1 MSTIQLYGKLA
12 SKFFSCVFHTVVGLG
27 LDWKLTV
34 YFQELFFFSKAMAL
48 FVLVHNPAVLGE
60 LYTPLCPV

>member
-12 SKFFSCVFHTVVGLG
+12 SKFFSCVFRAVVGSG

-34 YFQELFFFSKAMAL
+34 YFQELFFFFFFSKSMAL
-48 FVLVHNPAVLGE
+48 FVLVRIQAVLGE
-60 LYTPLCPV
+60 LL

>member
-12 SKFFSCVFHTVVGLG
+12 SKFFSCVFHTVVGSG

-34 YFQELFFFSKAMAL
+34 YFQELFFFFFSKSMAL
-48 FVLVHNPAVLGE
+48 FVLVHIPAVLGE
-60 LYTPLCPV
+60 LL